1 MMTAVEQ
8 PEKLAVDGEFFMQIV
23 IVRADKN
30 DMNYTK
36 KGRMRKMKKR
46 DGGIYLK
53 LKQVNHKL
61 CTTLSIINA
70 AINGG

>member
-8 PEKLAVDGEFFMQIV
+8 PEKLVVVVTGAAVDGEFFMQIV

-36 KGRMRKMKKR
+36 KGRMRKMKKQR
-46 DGGIYLK
+46 WGHLFKIEA
-53 LKQVNHKL
+53 
-61 CTTLSIINA
+61 SES
-70 AINGG
+70 